1 MNRLARLIATWF
13 YCGNFPVAP
22 GTVGSAAA
30 ILIAWLLHRY
40 EAVPAWTF
48 AVLAALLFVPGVW
61 AAGVT
66 ARLEGREDPGIVVV
80 DEVIGEWLTIAG
92 ATSLNWRS
100 WLLAFALF
108 RIFDIW
114 KPFPIRR
121 LERLPGGWGIV
132 LDDALAGVYGA
143 IVMLV
148 AGRLGLY

>member
-1 MNRLARLIATWF
+1 MNKLARLLATWF
-13 YCGNFPVAP
+13 YCGYAPVAP
-22 GTVGSAAA
+22 GTAGSLAAV
-30 ILIAWLLHRY
+30 LIAWLLHRY

-48 AVLAALLFVPGVW
+48 AVLAALLFAPGVW

-80 DEVIGEWLTIAG
+80 DEVVGEWLTIAG
-92 ATSLNWRS
+92 ATTLNWRS

-132 LDDALAGVYGA
+132 LDDALAGIYGA
-143 IVMLV
+143 IVMII